1 MSAETNNMKKMNIV
15 IAANET
21 NKTALIEWSYAN
33 KNILEQHNII
43 APGKSAVL
51 LKGVLLVPVLQL
63 SPVTTGG
70 IAELEKMVEENE
82 VDVLLFF
89 PSLQDQDVVADKF
102 RNLLTLASEK
112 DILIAFNTTTANL
125 VLQSLANSNE
135 VDMEIA
141 TLKALS

>member
-1 MSAETNNMKKMNIV
+1 MSTETNNRKMNIV

-33 KNILEQHNII
+33 KKILEQHFIM
-43 APGKSAVL
+43 APGKNADL
-51 LKGVLLVPVLQL
+51 LTGVLLVPVLQL
-63 SPVTTGG
+63 SPVTSGG
-70 IAELEKMVEENE
+70 IAELEKMVEANE
-82 VDVLLFF
+82 VDILLFF
-89 PSLQDQDVVADKF
+89 PSLQHQDVVTDKF

-125 VLQSLANSNE
+125 VLQSLANNKK
-135 VDMEIA
+135 VDREIA